1 VRVRRIQEEKAMSDI
16 GHDFL
21 DEPVESTQLAALN
34 GVHLEPR
41 CRVCRNDLVRKQVN
55 DLLACGSSYA
65 MILRAIGED
74 NAAGV
79 TSDSIRNHT
88 ERHFPV
94 QNVAKATYREILERR
109 AREAQIDY
117 VNGLTAALT
126 PMALYEVVMNE
137 AFRRLAAGDVD
148 VSIDT
153 GLRAAE
159 KLQAL
164 TDARAGEVDVV
175 TMRAQMGRVIETV
188 REFVPREQW
197 PALQARL
204 RGEEVEQS
212 KPEPVESVR
221 VRVVEI
227 ADSDDDEG
235 NW

>member
-1 VRVRRIQEEKAMSDI
+1 MTLPQ
-16 GHDFL
+16 
-21 DEPVESTQLAALN
+21 AALRAPDETATPT
-34 GVHLEPR
+34 VSIPEIDRLHLEPR
-41 CRVCRNDLVRKQVN
+41 CRVCRNDEVRKQVN
-55 DLLACGSSYA
+55 DLLASGASYTST
-65 MILRAIGED
+65 LRALGD
-74 NAAGV
+74 DAVGV
-79 TSDSIRNHT
+79 TSDSIRRHA

-109 AREAQIDY
+109 AQEAQIDF
-117 VNGLTAALT
+117 VNGVATALT

-137 AFRRLAAGDVD
+137 AFRQLAAGDVA

-164 TDARAGEVDVV
+164 TDARVGEADVV
-175 TMRAQMGRVIETV
+175 TMRAQMGRVIKTV

-204 RGEEVEQS
+204 RGEEVKQS
-212 KPEPVESVR
+212 KPEPVQS

-227 ADSDDDEG
+227 ADSDDDAG
-235 NW
+235 SW